1 MEFHDL
7 YYRNTWLEI
16 NLDAIAHNVSE
27 MKKRLVNNE
36 KMIAVI
42 KANAYGHGDVQ
53 TAKTALE
60 SGADYL
66 AVAFLDEAISI
77 RNKGI
82 DAPTIIF
89 GAINANHV
97 MTIAELNLTA
107 TVYNKNWLVEAKQ
120 ILQEKNLKIKIHIKI
135 DSGMGR
141 LGVRTLE
148 ELHELLEV
156 VDSNFFEL
164 EGVYTHFATAD
175 ELDETY
181 MREQVATF
189 QKLVES
195 MPSKPA
201 MIHCSNSAAALR
213 FSEYHF
219 SAVRFGIGMY
229 GLTPAIGIKNLLPY
243 ELKPALSFHTKLTQV
258 KKVPMNSKIS
268 YGARYQSDKE
278 EWIGTIPVGYADG
291 WVRKLSGQE
300 VLVNGKRTPIIGS
313 VCMDQCMIG
322 LPNEVE
328 NGTLVTLI
336 GSDGNEMISVEEIA
350 NKLDTINYEIVCGFS
365 ARVPRVFKRN
375 GKVVEVRNSLL

>member
-148 ELHELLEV
+148 ELHELLEL
-156 VDSNFFEL
+156 VDSNFFEI

-219 SAVRFGIGMY
+219 STVRFGIGMY
-229 GLTPAIGIKNLLPY
+229 GLTPAVGIKNLLPY